1 MRRRLRD
8 IILSGDIP
16 EPRDALMIGLCRAT
30 GLVPLL
36 LTPPELEETVSRVDQ
51 IADLE
56 ELNRS
61 LAEVIRQLQAS
72 MVAFTGLA

>member
-1 MRRRLRD
+1 VKEVRRRLRD
-8 IILSGDIP
+8 IILSADIP
-16 EPRDALMIGLCRAT
+16 DPRDALMIGLCRAT

-61 LAEVIRQLQAS
+61 LDEVIRHLQDWW
-72 MVAFTGLA
+72 TPR